1 MEKLLLS
8 CLMLLGMAGSLQA
21 KTVNVN
27 LTFECAFYCNAAWNS
42 ESRIFSW
49 GTYPQD
55 SWMDKGWTF
64 TSVKNLSGDISDVQ
78 KLVFKLEDW
87 TNTVDN
93 KLTIYFKGNVG
104 NTQTMDHVTSAV
116 LTPNA
121 EGIAEV
127 DLTTLDWTND
137 KDASE
142 TIDKTDLA
150 DVTIYGGARTDE
162 EQNGSV
168 KITEAYMMVKEFDTS
183 KNHALLFNNGTAGA
197 NPWDHQAQYTLPA
210 PLEANKTYVFEAV
223 INAVNGGETRLV
235 PFGGDGSAQYLESK
249 GLWANEFTRYKV
261 EFTAS
266 SNHAKLEI
274 DLGPCGGEVY
284 FDNVSLV
291 EKGGTTN
298 LISNGNFETPGTEGW
313 STVNNTMKLVEK
325 ELGEIQEPGVQV
337 SVGEAGWKTFR
348 TGINMQISDANV
360 KAYVAKYVAEGN
372 YVKLTEVTEVPSWQP
387 VLIKAPQGNYLLKSP
402 ASVEGFPY
410 GENDLKANGNTALPG
425 DGTLYGLAKKNG
437 VVGFYKISDKVPAWR
452 IFLEIPAAEGREFI
466 GFAADAT
473 TIKAIE
479 NLKQSGLIYNLGG
492 QQVKSAQKGIFIM
505 NGKKFVK

>member
-1 MEKLLLS
+1 
-8 CLMLLGMAGSLQA
+8 MLLGMVGSLQA
-21 KTVNVN
+21 KTEIVN
-27 LTFECAFYCNAAWNS
+27 LTFGCAGYCHAQWDGNT
-42 ESRIFSW
+42 FTW
-49 GTYPQD
+49 GTAPAGGWGDDGWVFMTANGISGDLTAYTSLHLKVQD
-55 SWMDKGWTF
+55 FTNASAGKLKVVFQENTGSTPPNGLSVEADLIPNTSGIIDLDLNALDWKGIRNNIYDMSIYGCDRDDESQTA
-64 TSVKNLSGDISDVQ
+64 SVKV
-78 KLVFKLEDW
+78 
-87 TNTVDN
+87 
-93 KLTIYFKGNVG
+93 
-104 NTQTMDHVTSAV
+104 
-116 LTPNA
+116 
-121 EGIAEV
+121 
-127 DLTTLDWTND
+127 
-137 KDASE
+137 
-142 TIDKTDLA
+142 
-150 DVTIYGGARTDE
+150 
-162 EQNGSV
+162 
-168 KITEAYMMVKEFDTS
+168 TEAYMVNEYDTS

-210 PLEANKTYVFEAV
+210 PLEANKTYVFEAF

-298 LISNGNFETPGTEGW
+298 LISNGDFETPGTEGW

-325 ELGEIQEPGVQV
+325 ELGEINDEVGVLV
-337 SVGEAGWKTFR
+337 KVGEAGWKTFR

-402 ASVEGFPY
+402 ASVEGFPS

-437 VVGFYKISDKVPAWR
+437 VVGFYKISNASEVPAWA
-452 IFLEIPAAEGREFI
+452 IYLQIPAASGRELI
-466 GFAADAT
+466 GFNADDAT

-492 QQVKSAQKGIFIM
+492 QQVKSAQKGVFIV
-505 NGKKFVK
+505 NGKKVIK